1 MIKKAFQIVVTVF
14 GVVAIILTVM
24 VMTGIMSVMYPP
36 ESKLSK
42 NSILAMDLTGIIM
55 DSHEFLETLA
65 KYRKDDHI
73 KAVLIT
79 INSPGG
85 IVGPS
90 QELFEE
96 IKRTSQEFKKPVYV
110 YCPTLDASGAY
121 YASVGADKIYAT
133 PGCTM
138 GSIGVIMDL
147 VNLKKLYEWAKVE
160 RYSINTGMFK
170 DAGAEYKPLSPE
182 QHKYFQDLLFEVLG
196 QFKKAVSEGRHM
208 KMEELDK
215 YADGRVFTGEG
226 AVKMGFADKIG
237 TWEDARRDLGEAVGL
252 GKDPEIFKPRKKKG
266 IYAYLDD
273 GAESESESKSQISQL
288 VQQVLH
294 TELRGK
300 PLFILP
306 GAVAF

>member
-14 GVVAIILTVM
+14 GVIAIALTVM
-24 VMTGIMSVMYPP
+24 VMSGFLTIMYPP
-36 ESKLSK
+36 ESKLTK
-42 NSILAMDLTGIIM
+42 NSILAMDLSGIIL
-55 DSHEFLETLA
+55 DSHEFIETLA
-65 KYRKDDHI
+65 KYRKDDRI
-73 KAVLIT
+73 KGVLIT

-85 IVGPS
+85 VVGPS
-90 QELFEE
+90 QEMFEE

-110 YCPTLDASGAY
+110 YCGTLAASGAY
-121 YASVGADKIYAT
+121 YAAVGADKIFVT

-147 VNLKKLYEWAKVE
+147 VNLKKLYEWAHIE
-160 RYSINTGMFK
+160 RYSINTGAFK
-170 DAGAEYKPLSPE
+170 DAGAEYKPLTPE

-226 AVKMGFADKIG
+226 AVKLGLADKVG
-237 TWEDARRDLGEAVGL
+237 TWEDARRALGEAVGL
-252 GKDPEIFKPRKKKG
+252 GKDPEVFKPKKKKG
-266 IYAYLDD
+266 IYAFLDD
-273 GAESESESKSQISQL
+273 GADSESKSSVGQL
-288 VQQVLH
+288 VKQVLH
-294 TELRGK
+294 PELRGQ